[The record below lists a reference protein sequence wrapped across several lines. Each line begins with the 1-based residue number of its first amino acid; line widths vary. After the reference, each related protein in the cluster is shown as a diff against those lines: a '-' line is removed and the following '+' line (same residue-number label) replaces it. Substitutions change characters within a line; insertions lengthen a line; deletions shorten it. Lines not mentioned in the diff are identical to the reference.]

1 MANDVVMPP
10 ALARFGRASTEQLT
24 DQETPE

>member
-24 DQETPE
+24 DQEAPG

>member
-10 ALARFGRASTEQLT
+10 ALARFGRAPTEQLT
-24 DQETPE
+24 DQEAPE